1 MIVDCPGWLAMVY
14 SELILN
20 IGDDWGFLK
29 YMRTGIKPTQ
39 KHHEQQK

>member
-14 SELILN
+14 NELILN
-20 IGDDWGFLK
+20 IGDDWGLK